1 MDHNHDRHTPSET
14 DLGGVTTVFVIV
26 LVATLLMWSG
36 GGVRFFE
43 RDRGTIQ
50 RSVAPTGPFGTS
62 M

>member
-1 MDHNHDRHTPSET
+1 MDHDHDRHTPSDT
-14 DLGGVTTVFVIV
+14 DLGVTIVFVIV

-43 RDRGTIQ
+43 QDTSTIQ
-50 RSVAPTGPFGTS
+50 RSPAPTGPFGSS